1 MHGAIGLGHLSI
13 CSHFFRIGKQ
23 LNCWCFTQYIIRIRI
38 FIIPIIESMG
48 TSKLHTLIIVIGGNY
63 TYTMYIKKKY
73 IYIYKYNVSCRVQSL
88 KKKKKKK
95 KKNMIIINN
104 INRKRKNISVS

>member
-1 MHGAIGLGHLSI
+1 
-13 CSHFFRIGKQ
+13 
-23 LNCWCFTQYIIRIRI
+23 
-38 FIIPIIESMG
+38 MG

-63 TYTMYIKKKY
+63 TYTMYIKKKKYIIYIY

-95 KKNMIIINN
+95 KNNKKIIINN
-104 INRKRKNISVS
+104 INRKKKYFSIINPVSVFLSEALYYIVSKYIDCY